1 MSDFIVSLSQI
12 MRTEVDSL
20 NAVAQNSANL
30 NTLGYKSVRS
40 TASENIFST
49 VMDSTQP
56 NVATK
61 VKTTNGQ
68 INFTEQPLDFAIAG
82 NGWFGVLQDDQLKLT
97 RNGRFHLN
105 QDRVLVTQNGD
116 PVLGVNGLIT
126 LPSESVSVGS
136 NGEII
141 SSTGEPFQLAIYNT
155 ENTEVTSEGNG
166 LYSSF
171 EAVLKDN
178 DIKII
183 QGAVEE
189 SNVDSAADMV
199 RLMES
204 TRHIES
210 IQRAINTYNELLN
223 AGINQLGK

>member
-1 MSDFIVSLSQI
+1 MSDFIVGLSQI
-12 MRTEVDSL
+12 MRTEVNSL

-40 TASENIFST
+40 TASENIFSSVINNT
-49 VMDSTQP
+49 LP
-56 NVATK
+56 NVTTK
-61 VKTTNGQ
+61 VRTTNGQ

-82 NGWFGVLQDDQLKLT
+82 DGWFGVLQNDQLKLT

-126 LPSESVSVGS
+126 LPSESVAVGS
-136 NGEII
+136 DGEII
-141 SSTGEPFQLAIYNT
+141 PSTGEPIQLAIYNT
-155 ENTEVTSEGNG
+155 KDTEVSSEGNG

-171 EAVLKDN
+171 EAVLTDKSV
-178 DIKII
+178 KII

-199 RLMES
+199 QLMES

-223 AGINQLGK
+223 TGINQLGK